1 MQKHC
6 MISPVFKASS
16 PVSRIRTSLLNRFLR
31 FMICIFFCS
40 WYLPAVSQDTT
51 ATLTD
56 IGADSSLNKPKELRQ
71 AMEELGER
79 ARVNNIQKYNE
90 GRNAIQQ
97 ANIINEIKRITL
109 EAGEFEKTSIDTT
122 TIWKEFHTID
132 SLFYLAG
139 DGIFRKAGTIQTHRN
154 LTISYQ

>member
-6 MISPVFKASS
+6 MISTVFKASS
-16 PVSRIRTSLLNRFLR
+16 LVSTIRTTQLNRFLR
-31 FMICIFFCS
+31 FMICALFFSCS
-40 WYLPAVSQDTT
+40 LPAVGQDTT

-56 IGADSSLNKPKELRQ
+56 IGADSSLNKPKELRH

-79 ARVNNIQKYNE
+79 ARGHNIQKYNE

-109 EAGEFEKTSIDTT
+109 EAGEFEKTSIDT
-122 TIWKEFHTID
+122 
-132 SLFYLAG
+132 
-139 DGIFRKAGTIQTHRN
+139 
-154 LTISYQ
+154 